1 MDLNS
6 FLSTILHTIEPHMS
20 WKTRIH
26 KATIIG
32 QTTLL
37 GVAFAASAS
46 FPVSVT
52 DLGPSVAS
60 PRGYVFDHTRSGRVV
75 LGQDY
80 FSDTVFHTLDGRND
94 TPTAPIRTSLSTAFS
109 AGVQIFPTDSGSVW
123 ALNHPIF
130 NISPPPP
137 IKPVE
142 FLSFDN
148 SGVLTHSQRRNL
160 SRETILIS
168 TESGVF
174 GITPST
180 ITAIASNEISTYR
193 PCDDE
198 NGAALSPCFAFRSYT
213 GNDLLFWTLRY
224 VGAGASGR
232 LELVPFRTSGEQ
244 LSRTTLL
251 ALSDRPEVK
260 MTNEYGF
267 ARIRVTSAQETVLF
281 NVSFAP
287 TVAGRISGAIANAWP
302 LANGKWLILKD
313 GLYSHVSL
321 SAISTTPAPVT
332 LNYSFAFAQSGS
344 APVNVQSNAAGDVLV
359 SQQVSTNS
367 RHGRQVSTNSRHG
380 RQVSTNS
387 RHGRQVSTNSRH
399 DRQVTTNNLRY
410 EWRNAQGSLLLSG
423 DGLLAATLEPAG
435 NLLTLKPPVSGV
447 SAGIVAERLSRAGS
461 RLGELE
467 ALSDSAIRPQRVS
480 LLRGANDTLLSVSL
494 YTGERE
500 NVINRINVDGS
511 KVRLGSF
518 RALGFASLLHAQGSP
533 WVSQFSVDLNDPVES
548 FNTLSSA
555 RFFTPNDGT
564 KFAVGDALYEFKDDG
579 GTLELQIFRDGQ
591 PGSVALP
598 AIASTL
604 IEAKP
609 VKPALAD
616 QDELR
621 FIARAQNDSS
631 MYLVFGVSNGQA
643 FERFRFVD
651 KVSFFG
657 QLLSDGSVIVI
668 SRDFT
673 SWRRLTPT
681 NPTGAVIPLCGYP
694 IDDGAGGLWS
704 SKRVTVKELPI
715 IMCFTGRDGLL
726 REAITPIALF
736 SQTSKFTEDGDWL
749 QLDDYGQTRF
759 RVVDGV
765 VRHQRRPLPS
775 QGRIGYDSAI
785 NIGDKIYFTLE
796 QSNTAA
802 TGLFTSETFIDQI
815 DLIPAA
821 EVIDQY
827 TRSGFE

>member
-1 MDLNS
+1 
-6 FLSTILHTIEPHMS
+6 MS
-20 WKTRIH
+20 WNTLIR

-94 TPTAPIRTSLSTAFS
+94 TPTAPIRTTLSTAFS
-109 AGVQIFPTDSGSVW
+109 AGVQIFPTDNGSVW
-123 ALNHPIF
+123 ALNRPIF
-130 NISPPPP
+130 SISPPPP
-137 IKPVE
+137 IKAVE
-142 FLSFDN
+142 FLSFN
-148 SGVLTHSQRRNL
+148 NNGVLTNSQRRSL

-198 NGAALSPCFAFRSYT
+198 NGAALSPCFAFRSYA

-224 VGAGASGR
+224 VGAGATGR

-244 LSRTTLL
+244 VSRTTLL
-251 ALSDRPEVK
+251 ALPDRPEVK

-287 TVAGRISGAIANAWP
+287 TVAGRISGVIANAWP

-344 APVNVQSNAAGDVLV
+344 APVNVHSNAAGDVLV
-359 SQQVSTNS
+359 SQQVSPK
-367 RHGRQVSTNSRHG
+367 R
-380 RQVSTNS
+380 
-387 RHGRQVSTNSRH
+387 RH

-435 NLLTLKPPVSGV
+435 NLLTLKPPVGGV
-447 SAGIVAERLSRAGS
+447 GAGIVAERLSRAGS

-480 LLRGANDTLLSVSL
+480 LLRGANDALLSVSL
-494 YTGERE
+494 YTGARE

-518 RALGFASLLHAQGSP
+518 RALGFATLLHAQGSP
-533 WVSQFSVDLNDPVES
+533 WVSQFSEDLNDPVES

-564 KFAVGDALYEFKDDG
+564 KFAVGDALYEFKDDS

-604 IEAKP
+604 IEAKL
-609 VKPALAD
+609 VRPALAD
-616 QDELR
+616 EDELR

-631 MYLVFGVSNGQA
+631 LYLVFGVSNGQA

-651 KVSFFG
+651 TVPYFG
-657 QLLSDGSVIVI
+657 QLLSDGAVIVI
-668 SRDFT
+668 SPDFT
-673 SWRRLTPT
+673 SWNKLTPS

-736 SQTSKFTEDGDWL
+736 SQPSKFTDDGDWL

-765 VRHQRRPLPS
+765 VRHQRRPLQS
-775 QGRIGYDSAI
+775 LGRIGYDSAI

-796 QSNTAA
+796 QSNNAA
-802 TGLFTSETFIDQI
+802 TGLFTSETLIDQT
-815 DLIPAA
+815 DLIPVS